1 MISGMEGVLGV
12 ADTGSTDAVPD
23 RHERLR
29 DATEQMEG
37 VFMQYLTKALR
48 ATVPGGGSPD
58 APGADMY
65 ATLLDEEMARAMAG
79 DTRSGIAEALYRQL
93 SVALGDDPAKGMAE

>member
-12 ADTGSTDAVPD
+12 SDRGQADPGVD
-23 RHERLR
+23 RRERLR

-37 VFMQYLTKALR
+37 VFMQYLTKSLR
-48 ATVPGGGSPD
+48 ATVPDGGSPD

-65 ATLLDEEMARAMAG
+65 ATLLDEELARAMAG

-93 SVALGDDPAKGMAE
+93 SVALGDDPAEGMAE